1 MSLLNLCENSC
12 ISFQNFFVEDYW
24 NKLPKQWQSV
34 LSIMDT
40 EELAGLLSAKHCQRF
55 ILFTVKKNRV
65 DIIAKTDKDIST
77 LFLQTFQPNETKL
90 LQDGPWG
97 EKIQTGTNEVDPC

>member
-1 MSLLNLCENSC
+1 MSLLNLCENSR

-55 ILFTVKKNRV
+55 ILFTVKK
-65 DIIAKTDKDIST
+65 IELI
-77 LFLQTFQPNETKL
+77 L
-90 LQDGPWG
+90 LQKLT
-97 EKIQTGTNEVDPC
+97 KI